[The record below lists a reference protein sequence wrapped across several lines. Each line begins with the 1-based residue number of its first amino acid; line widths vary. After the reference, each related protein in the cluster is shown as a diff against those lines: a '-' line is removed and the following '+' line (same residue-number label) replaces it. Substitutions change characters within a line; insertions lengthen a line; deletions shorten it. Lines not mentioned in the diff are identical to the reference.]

1 MDLRCQHCGELIIA
15 RSFGKCP
22 GCYRNL
28 PEDLQLSPREM
39 ELKEMEETWRSIE
52 ERRNQLGTF
61 EIFPTITFP
70 KEKQSGMMEE
80 TCWTTEDSRNHS
92 GREEEIKGPR
102 IIGEQVG
109 GCDGEK
115 PAS

>member
-92 GREEEIKGPR
+92 GREGEIKGPR